1 MLKGEF
7 DFNAKSIATSVTR
20 IHDLQTRI
28 YDLQKICGIVTPGF
42 GQKYHGG
49 SVNSTVKNSEK

>member
-20 IHDLQTRI
+20 IYDLQTRI
-28 YDLQKICGIVTPGF
+28 YDLQKIGGIVTPGF
-42 GQKYHGG
+42 EQK
-49 SVNSTVKNSEK
+49 